1 MLRSLRLGTK
11 FVLAAIGL
19 TVLATVIVGTIGF
32 SLGQRGIET
41 HTDSHLQSVVAL
53 ESDRIMGWLEFQR
66 TLTNSDLYPRGNTE
80 VVDTLLSQ
88 KPGTP
93 AHDEAIARFEQ
104 SIRHMGLGAYAVQ
117 NLLLLDAQGRIRY
130 AGDPVMLTQTG
141 TTKEML
147 LKARDGFY
155 VGLTWAPPALPDS
168 PLLVM
173 AEPARGEA
181 SGVTVVFV
189 DPAPLQ
195 ALLKPDA
202 AMGERGR
209 LYLVQPGAGLVTV
222 NSLMRDTPG
231 GALRILEGVDSGA
244 NSTFTS
250 SDNLRMVGQSSQVG
264 SLPWKLVAAM
274 PTEDAF
280 ADVGEMRLLMA
291 LALVAIGGV
300 AAIGAWR
307 LSLSITGPLKEAVSG
322 AHAIGKGDLDYRIPV
337 GSGDEVGELATS
349 LNQMATN
356 LKDTRVSLDQAQR
369 RIAYQEMS
377 ERVLDAVP
385 ISLVVLDNDG
395 RIATANEQFCDTFL
409 LSDEECEG
417 QRLSD
422 ILKLG
427 QLEPEVE
434 RGLSGDRVFQGEWTW
449 ENPDGQL
456 RQFYVSISA
465 LTSDDEHLHP
475 ILALE
480 DITERKQAEER
491 LQEASLLA
499 SVGELAAGVA
509 HEINNPLTSILG
521 FSELLTD
528 QDLPE
533 QARGD
538 IKKISVDAQRAAKVV
553 RNLLSFAR
561 RYEPDTQYVS
571 VTQIV
576 EKALELRAYEFG
588 INNVQVTAELGE
600 DVPYTMADE
609 HQLVQVMVNILINA
623 EQAMAEANSGG
634 RLTIST
640 ETLGD
645 RVRISV
651 SDDGPGITPD
661 ELAKIFDPFYTTKEV
676 GKGTGLGLSLSYG
689 IVKQHKGDLWAARNP
704 EKGMTFHI
712 ELPIIAPDSDG
723 DVDPHETQTDAA
735 AVPTK
740 HILVVDDEPDIR
752 QLLFRILSAEGHDVD
767 LAGNGEEAWAKIRDR
782 RYDHVL
788 VDLKMP
794 GMSGKELYRLIQK
807 SSIEHASRVVFITG
821 DTMSDESH
829 EFLSAAGRPSLSK
842 PFKREQ
848 VLAMIQDI
856 AEVSNV

>member
-1 MLRSLRLGTK
+1 M
-11 FVLAAIGL
+11 
-19 TVLATVIVGTIGF
+19 
-32 SLGQRGIET
+32 
-41 HTDSHLQSVVAL
+41 
-53 ESDRIMGWLEFQR
+53 
-66 TLTNSDLYPRGNTE
+66 
-80 VVDTLLSQ
+80 
-88 KPGTP
+88 
-93 AHDEAIARFEQ
+93 
-104 SIRHMGLGAYAVQ
+104 
-117 NLLLLDAQGRIRY
+117 
-130 AGDPVMLTQTG
+130 
-141 TTKEML
+141 
-147 LKARDGFY
+147 
-155 VGLTWAPPALPDS
+155 
-168 PLLVM
+168 
-173 AEPARGEA
+173 
-181 SGVTVVFV
+181 
-189 DPAPLQ
+189 
-195 ALLKPDA
+195 
-202 AMGERGR
+202 
-209 LYLVQPGAGLVTV
+209 
-222 NSLMRDTPG
+222 
-231 GALRILEGVDSGA
+231 
-244 NSTFTS
+244 
-250 SDNLRMVGQSSQVG
+250 
-264 SLPWKLVAAM
+264 
-274 PTEDAF
+274 
-280 ADVGEMRLLMA
+280 
-291 LALVAIGGV
+291 
-300 AAIGAWR
+300 
-307 LSLSITGPLKEAVSG
+307 
-322 AHAIGKGDLDYRIPV
+322 
-337 GSGDEVGELATS
+337 
-349 LNQMATN
+349 
-356 LKDTRVSLDQAQR
+356 
-369 RIAYQEMS
+369 
-377 ERVLDAVP
+377 
-385 ISLVVLDNDG
+385 
-395 RIATANEQFCDTFL
+395 
-409 LSDEECEG
+409 
-417 QRLSD
+417 
-422 ILKLG
+422 
-427 QLEPEVE
+427 
-434 RGLSGDRVFQGEWTW
+434 
-449 ENPDGQL
+449 
-456 RQFYVSISA
+456 
-465 LTSDDEHLHP
+465 
-475 ILALE
+475 
-480 DITERKQAEER
+480 
-491 LQEASLLA
+491 
-499 SVGELAAGVA
+499 
-509 HEINNPLTSILG
+509 
-521 FSELLTD
+521 
-528 QDLPE
+528 
-533 QARGD
+533 
-538 IKKISVDAQRAAKVV
+538 
-553 RNLLSFAR
+553 
-561 RYEPDTQYVS
+561 S

-588 INNVQVTAELGE
+588 INNVQVTAELSE